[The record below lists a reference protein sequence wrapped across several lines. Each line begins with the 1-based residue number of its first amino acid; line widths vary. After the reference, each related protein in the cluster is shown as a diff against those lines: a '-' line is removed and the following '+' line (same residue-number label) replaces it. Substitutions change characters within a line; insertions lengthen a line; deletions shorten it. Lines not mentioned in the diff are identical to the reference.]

1 MTSFKGAHVVQD
13 IIFAYAR
20 WYVAYLLSYQY
31 GEELTEERS
40 VSVDHF
46 IINYWARS
54 TAPQL
59 EAAFHSRKRLV
70 WISASFG
77 DRAWS
82 IYMLYSSLLTLL
94 SALHATLLD
103 LCRLL
108 VDLPFRQQIVSRI
121 TIRNFYSP
129 RSRG

>member
-1 MTSFKGAHVVQD
+1 M
-13 IIFAYAR
+13 
-20 WYVAYLLSYQY
+20 
-31 GEELTEERS
+31 E
-40 VSVDHF
+40 
-46 IINYWARS
+46 
-54 TAPQL
+54 
-59 EAAFHSRKRLV
+59 
-70 WISASFG
+70 
-77 DRAWS
+77 
-82 IYMLYSSLLTLL
+82 YMLYSSLLTLL

>member
-1 MTSFKGAHVVQD
+1 
-13 IIFAYAR
+13 
-20 WYVAYLLSYQY
+20 
-31 GEELTEERS
+31 

-108 VDLPFRQQIVSRI
+108 VDLPFRQQIVGRI
-121 TIRNFYSP
+121 TDPQLLQFWYKEFATHTPGFRAEAIAR
-129 RSRG
+129 